1 MFKIRCLQII
11 LCVVLTGIF
20 VSGCSAEPVDEA
32 PLQMPF
38 KENTWVRKETLTRS
52 SADISETSYETLPAL
67 PVDGSLAKKLK
78 TISTSS
84 PEVKNEQDCLDQ
96 ASALDKRRTD
106 VQKRGGVWHIFESV
120 KEIREYTNYGMQL
133 DSQIN
138 RLVHSL
144 KHLCRATKGMP
155 LNGWGREKVEQLQ
168 KLGKEK
174 MRQKYLALGDAK
186 GDIDLWIKTAYAL
199 KARYALNI
207 ATKDESIAYTEVL
220 GYIGNA
226 FTSNDDDYEIAYEA
240 NISGAN
246 ANPLYQ
252 FMNDRT
258 DIRMSSTFVN
268 TLSDDPRLPFYV
280 AVDLS
285 GEYSGSIPGSEN
297 SAASK
302 LGDYSAGVG
311 ALTYFSTYSEMKFLE
326 AECKYRLGMIDEAA
340 TTFHEAVEAS
350 LMKVT
355 NVADSTFM
363 ADNVYNINSA
373 SINLQKI
380 IEQKYIAMYATV
392 VSYDDWR
399 RTGFPELA
407 PVAGATKATP
417 VRFPYP
423 QSEITYNSN
432 CPVGVQLSEIL
443 WIFE

>member
-78 TISTSS
+78 KISTSS

-133 DSQIN
+133 DSQMN

-186 GDIDLWIKTAYAL
+186 GDIDLWIKYAEL
-199 KARYALNI
+199 AIESKKRNIPFSQVRESISRSENMVTLYEELSLRKVDEINKQIYYSDASTLLSAINDSFKSDPNI
-207 ATKDESIAYTEVL
+207 AMAIEDENLLSH
-220 GYIGNA
+220 
-226 FTSNDDDYEIAYEA
+226 
-240 NISGAN
+240 
-246 ANPLYQ
+246 
-252 FMNDRT
+252 T
-258 DIRMSSTFVN
+258 D
-268 TLSDDPRLPFYV
+268 
-280 AVDLS
+280 
-285 GEYSGSIPGSEN
+285 
-297 SAASK
+297 
-302 LGDYSAGVG
+302 
-311 ALTYFSTYSEMKFLE
+311 LE
-326 AECKYRLGMIDEAA
+326 A
-340 TTFHEAVEAS
+340 
-350 LMKVT
+350 
-355 NVADSTFM
+355 DS
-363 ADNVYNINSA
+363 A
-373 SINLQKI
+373 
-380 IEQKYIAMYATV
+380 
-392 VSYDDWR
+392 
-399 RTGFPELA
+399 
-407 PVAGATKATP
+407 
-417 VRFPYP
+417 
-423 QSEITYNSN
+423 
-432 CPVGVQLSEIL
+432 
-443 WIFE
+443 

>member
-133 DSQIN
+133 DSQMN

-174 MRQKYLALGDAK
+174 MRQKYLELGDAE
-186 GDIDLWIKTAYAL
+186 GDIDLWIEYAERAIES
-199 KARYALNI
+199 KKRNIPFSKVRESISRSENMVALYEELSLRKVDAMNKDIYYSDASTLLSAINDSFISDPNI
-207 ATKDESIAYTEVL
+207 AMAIEDEKLLSH
-220 GYIGNA
+220 
-226 FTSNDDDYEIAYEA
+226 
-240 NISGAN
+240 
-246 ANPLYQ
+246 
-252 FMNDRT
+252 T
-258 DIRMSSTFVN
+258 D
-268 TLSDDPRLPFYV
+268 
-280 AVDLS
+280 
-285 GEYSGSIPGSEN
+285 
-297 SAASK
+297 
-302 LGDYSAGVG
+302 
-311 ALTYFSTYSEMKFLE
+311 LE
-326 AECKYRLGMIDEAA
+326 A
-340 TTFHEAVEAS
+340 
-350 LMKVT
+350 
-355 NVADSTFM
+355 DS
-363 ADNVYNINSA
+363 A
-373 SINLQKI
+373 
-380 IEQKYIAMYATV
+380 
-392 VSYDDWR
+392 
-399 RTGFPELA
+399 
-407 PVAGATKATP
+407 
-417 VRFPYP
+417 
-423 QSEITYNSN
+423 
-432 CPVGVQLSEIL
+432 
-443 WIFE
+443 